1 MVLLTAAGVARL
13 AAASPP
19 REVKSSVPR
28 DQAAAEILSEVVLS
42 QQPKR
47 YIGWPTITRAA
58 NGDLLVVFS
67 GDRDWHVCPWG
78 KIFLTRST
86 DNGKTWSEAEVL
98 VDTPLDD
105 RDAGLTV
112 LPDGT
117 LVLAYTT
124 SLAFDDAK
132 IERYKPYREHAASLT
147 PEIREK
153 WKGTWIR
160 TSKDNGKTWGP
171 DLKAP
176 TTTPHGPT
184 ALKNGSLIYVR
195 PSVFASPDQGKS
207 WEQLATIIRDPA
219 TWQSRYAFLSEQN
232 SVEAADGRIVSLSR
246 YANKKGRPLDNRL
259 RQIES
264 NDGGSTWTSP
274 EPTKMVGYPA
284 HILRLQNDW
293 LVAVYSRRISPL
305 GERAC
310 ISRDGGKTWD
320 TDREIILSNA
330 VPQDAGDMGYPS
342 STQLPDGS
350 IWTVYYQVEKSADG
364 HYPCLMA
371 THWKPKP

>member
-1 MVLLTAAGVARL
+1 M
-13 AAASPP
+13 
-19 REVKSSVPR
+19 PR
-28 DQAAAEILSEVVLS
+28 DQPAAEILSEVVLC

-47 YIGWPTITRAA
+47 YIGWPTIARVA

-78 KIFLTRST
+78 KIFLIRST
-86 DNGKTWSEAEVL
+86 DNGKTWSEPEVL

-105 RDAGLTV
+105 RDAGLTT

-117 LVLAYTT
+117 LVLAFTT
-124 SLAFDDAK
+124 SLAFDDPK
-132 IERYKPYREHAASLT
+132 IERYKPYREHAASLS
-147 PEIREK
+147 PEIRK
-153 WKGTWIR
+153 QWLGTWIR
-160 TSKDNGKTWGP
+160 TSQDHGKTWSSFM
-171 DLKAP
+171 KAP

-184 ALKNGSLIYVR
+184 ALRNGSLIYVR
-195 PSVFASPDQGKS
+195 PSVFTSPNQGQS
-207 WEQLATIIRDPA
+207 WRQLATIIRDPA

-232 SVEAADGRIVSLSR
+232 AVEAADGRIIALSR
-246 YANKKGRPLDNRL
+246 YANKKGRPQDNYL

-264 NDGGSTWTSP
+264 SDQGKTWNSP
-274 EPTKMVGYPA
+274 QPTKMVGYPA

-293 LVAVYSRRISPL
+293 LVAVYSRRIAPM
-305 GERAC
+305 GERSC

-330 VPQDAGDMGYPS
+330 VPQDAGDLGYPS
-342 STQLPDGS
+342 SAQLSDGS
-350 IWTVYYQVEKSADG
+350 IWTVYYQVEKSENG

-371 THWKPKP
+371 TQWKPKP